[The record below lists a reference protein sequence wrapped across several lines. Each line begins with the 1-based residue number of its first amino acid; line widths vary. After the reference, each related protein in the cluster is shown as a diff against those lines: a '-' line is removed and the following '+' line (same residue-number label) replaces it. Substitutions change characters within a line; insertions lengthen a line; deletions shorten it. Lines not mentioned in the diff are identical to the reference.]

1 MKMFMHALSNELR
14 RSLLSLR
21 FLIVL
26 TSCVA
31 ILYQPAF
38 YLEAL
43 GQGFAVMTLYDAMMS
58 TLSIGY
64 YVSAA
69 SLMCA
74 LAYSDSYAW
83 ERLSGFYPYYLSR
96 VGRRRY
102 IAVKAVSTAV
112 AGGLAVSGG
121 FAVFCAV
128 QVLLVRGAAGAEILL
143 ALRETGLFFT
153 YGATWA
159 LAGLAVSALIVS
171 PIAAV
176 VMPFCLTQGLWVLY
190 SIYDMPILS
199 PKNGIALMTG
209 TSLSLPMIACQQLLV
224 ALISVAVF
232 AQAVERSK

>member
-1 MKMFMHALSNELR
+1 M
-14 RSLLSLR
+14 
-21 FLIVL
+21 
-26 TSCVA
+26 
-31 ILYQPAF
+31 
-38 YLEAL
+38 
-43 GQGFAVMTLYDAMMS
+43 
-58 TLSIGY
+58 
-64 YVSAA
+64 
-69 SLMCA
+69 
-74 LAYSDSYAW
+74 
-83 ERLSGFYPYYLSR
+83 
-96 VGRRRY
+96 
-102 IAVKAVSTAV
+102 
-112 AGGLAVSGG
+112 
-121 FAVFCAV
+121 FCAV
-128 QVLLVRGAAGAEILL
+128 QVLLVGAAGAEILR